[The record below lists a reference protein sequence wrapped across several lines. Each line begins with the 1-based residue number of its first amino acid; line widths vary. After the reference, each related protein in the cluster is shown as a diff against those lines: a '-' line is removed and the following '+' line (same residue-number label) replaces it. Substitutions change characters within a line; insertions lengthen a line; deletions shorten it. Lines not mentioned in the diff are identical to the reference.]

1 MFVQKGEATILLSK
15 VLSPFLF
22 IHSFSVGKVYIS
34 LSVFP
39 LFILILLVIL
49 VIYVFNE
56 LLLLLVISFLK
67 KIKVYGSS
75 NSDLSERGLFYGK
88 SLYCANMGS

>member
-34 LSVFP
+34 LSIFP
-39 LFILILLVIL
+39 LFILILF
-49 VIYVFNE
+49 VIYAFNE
-56 LLLLLVISFLK
+56 LFLLLVISFLK

>member
-1 MFVQKGEATILLSK
+1 MFVQKGEDNILRSK
-15 VLSPFLF
+15 VLPPFLF

-39 LFILILLVIL
+39 LFILILLVI
-49 VIYVFNE
+49 YVFNE
-56 LLLLLVISFLK
+56 LFLLLVISFLK

>member
-39 LFILILLVIL
+39 LFILILF

-56 LLLLLVISFLK
+56 LFLLLVISFLK
-67 KIKVYGSS
+67 K
-75 NSDLSERGLFYGK
+75 
-88 SLYCANMGS
+88 

>member
-39 LFILILLVIL
+39 LFILILF

-56 LLLLLVISFLK
+56 LFLLLVISFLK

>member
-1 MFVQKGEATILLSK
+1 MFVQKGEDNILRSR
-15 VLSPFLF
+15 VLPPFLF

-56 LLLLLVISFLK
+56 LFLLLVISFLK
-67 KIKVYGSS
+67 K
-75 NSDLSERGLFYGK
+75 DK
-88 SLYCANMGS
+88 SIWFE

>member
-39 LFILILLVIL
+39 LFILILF
-49 VIYVFNE
+49 VIYMLNE
-56 LLLLLVISFLK
+56 LFLLLVISFLK